1 MPLGQDIPAP
11 CRLTML
17 RGGAEVE
24 GNFSVYDSS
33 IRRMFSQKPCHLYHS
48 PLFLSTIDCRKW
60 GLSSLTNFVGDD
72 YSHFYTAFGHL
83 WTIMHGDILLWGL
96 LASCI
101 MSAKRNMNIPDD
113 LSFFGATLSYQ
124 HSTLFDSSVLRFVAW
139 ARRSA
144 YRHICDFAIDSRRQ
158 FSRLEGPAN
167 PLLPSLM

>member
-11 CRLTML
+11 CRLTMH
-17 RGGAEVE
+17 RGGAKVE

-124 HSTLFDSSVLRFVAW
+124 HSTLFDSSVLLPGLADQLTG
-139 ARRSA
+139 
-144 YRHICDFAIDSRRQ
+144 IFATLPLTLDVNSRGSRALPIP
-158 FSRLEGPAN
+158 FSHH
-167 PLLPSLM
+167 